1 MLFLGR
7 HEYAMDERGRVPM
20 PPRFRDA
27 LMHGMIL
34 TQGTPDHC
42 IRAYPSTNFEEQ
54 ASLYMNEPVTTRTG
68 RVMRRAF
75 FSGAYQAE
83 LDRQGRVLIP
93 PPLREYANLD
103 NQVVVVGTGEGIEIW
118 NAGDFESAIGAEE
131 GAFLRS
137 LGSGDEAGN

>member
-1 MLFLGR
+1 MLFLGK
-7 HEYAMDERGRVPM
+7 HDYAMDERGRVPL

-27 LMHGMIL
+27 LMQGIIL

-42 IRAYPSTNFEEQ
+42 IRAYPLDNFEEQ
-54 ASLYMNEPVTTRTG
+54 AALYTNEPVTTRTG

-93 PPLREYANLD
+93 PVLRQWANLD
-103 NQVVVVGTGEGIEIW
+103 TQVVVVGTGEGIEIW
-118 NAGDFESAIGAEE
+118 NANDFETAIGAEE
-131 GAFLRS
+131 AAFLQNLDS
-137 LGSGDEAGN
+137 E

>member
-1 MLFLGR
+1 MLFLGK
-7 HEYAMDERGRVPM
+7 HDYAMDERGRVPM

-27 LMHGMIL
+27 LMQGIIL

-42 IRAYPSTNFEEQ
+42 IRAYPTQNFEEQ
-54 ASLYMNEPVTTRTG
+54 AGLYMNEPVTTRNG

-93 PPLREYANLD
+93 PMLRQWGNLET
-103 NQVVVVGTGEGIEIW
+103 QVVVVGTGEGIEIW
-118 NAGDFESAIGAEE
+118 NAEDFESAIGAEE
-131 GAFLRS
+131 EAFLQS
-137 LGSGDEAGN
+137 LDSE